1 MWHWWNGSV
10 HHALGSFIHLFCGE
24 RDKGSG
30 RAPLINPRGPAR
42 KSVLRTALTSR
53 VSACGRLDSTYSPHP
68 WGSPLRGQ
76 RKRCSKLLPAILSL
90 SRFASVRHP
99 WRPDLVIHAL
109 VRRFQREH
117 NPIAVIL
124 QRKAAPGLLKGR
136 FGRPDKAKPPSG
148 NCAAEIMP
156 DGAGAYPA
164 YAVSGASLQR
174 VTRHPA

>member
-1 MWHWWNGSV
+1 MRRRRPDKRITRHPACSAALILHGWNDSV
-10 HHALGSFIHLFCGE
+10 HYAFGSFINLLCGE

-53 VSACGRLDSTYSPHP
+53 VPDCGRLDSTYSPHP

-99 WRPDLVIHAL
+99 WRPDLVIHAS
-109 VRRFQREH
+109 VRRFQRGH
-117 NPIAVIL
+117 NPSL
-124 QRKAAPGLLKGR
+124 SYCKYKAAPVSLKAR
-136 FGRPDKAKPPSG
+136 FGRPDKA
-148 NCAAEIMP
+148 
-156 DGAGAYPA
+156 
-164 YAVSGASLQR
+164 
-174 VTRHPA
+174 